1 MKKKTATVLLCAGL
15 AICLSG
21 YFCAQIKADDAFI
34 VEEEVFIG
42 GESLQEGDGQV
53 SLPVQMPEVPPPTV
67 QETTTRQ
74 EQVKPVEE
82 SGTKTEKTPVS
93 QNSISQNHLAPVF
106 QVPVRRSEA
115 EVSAREQEEKSLQPP
130 EFEEKEVQ
138 PPEEVHTSESEIP
151 PSPAERDP
159 WWMIAVGGIF
169 FLGGCARLVWRVR
182 GRK

>member
-21 YFCAQIKADDAFI
+21 YFCAQVKADDAFI

-42 GESLQEGDGQV
+42 GESLQEEGQV
-53 SLPVQMPEVPPPTV
+53 ALPVQMPEVPPPAVHEPTA
-67 QETTTRQ
+67 RQ
-74 EQVKPVEE
+74 EQLKPVEE
-82 SGTKTEKTPVS
+82 SGTQKEMAPVS

-106 QVPVRRSEA
+106 RVPVRRNEA
-115 EVSAREQEEKSLQPP
+115 EVSAREEEKSLQSP
-130 EFEEKEVQ
+130 ESEEKEVQ
-138 PPEEVHTSESEIP
+138 LPEEVHTSEPEIP
-151 PSPAERDP
+151 SSPAEHDP
-159 WWMIAVGGIF
+159 WWMIAAGGIF